1 MKLSIIIPC
10 KNEEGNIV
18 QLYKKLKDVLKEIKY
33 EAIFIDDGSSDKT
46 LDKLRQMYEEDVQHV
61 KVLSFQE
68 ILKKEAAMLAGLEHA
83 KGEYT
88 CFIDADLQQNPKYLI
103 EMYEF
108 LENNKDYDEVA
119 MVMKNK
125 NHTSSIMNYGKNA
138 FYKLMNKLCDI
149 KLESAASDFR
159 MFRCNVR
166 EAMISLSE
174 KNRFTKGIFSWVG
187 FNVKYLPYEVEPRTS
202 GHTSFGFKSSMNYA
216 FEGILAFSNKPLKLA
231 TNLGVLSIIGAFVYF
246 IIVLI
251 QVLGLG
257 YEMNAIYALIIL
269 LLFMFGLQFILMGI
283 IGSYISKIN
292 SEVKNRPVYIVKEK
306 LGFSENNIL

>member
-10 KNEEGNIV
+10 KNEEGNIEE
-18 QLYKKLKDVLKEIKY
+18 LFNKLNDTLKNIKY
-33 EAIFIDDGSSDKT
+33 EAIFIDDGSTDKT
-46 LDKLRQMYEEDVQHV
+46 IDKLHKLYEKDMQHV
-61 KVLSFQE
+61 KVLSFSRNFR
-68 ILKKEAAMLAGLEHA
+68 KEAAMLAGLEHA
-83 KGEYT
+83 SGEYT

-108 LENNKDYDEVA
+108 LENNKDYDEVS

-125 NHTSSIMNYGKNA
+125 NHKGIMNLGKNT
-138 FYKLMNKLCDI
+138 FYKLMNSLCDI

-159 MFRCNVR
+159 MFRTNVK

-202 GHTSFGFKSSMNYA
+202 GNSSFGFVASVKYA
-216 FEGILAFSNKPLKLA
+216 FEGILAFSSKPLKLS
-231 TNLGVLSIIGAFVYF
+231 TNLGILSIFASLIYF
-246 IIVLI
+246 IVVLV

-257 YEMNAIYALIIL
+257 YEMNVGYALIIL
-269 LLFMFGLQFILMGI
+269 MLFMFGVQFVLLGI
-283 IGSYISKIN
+283 VGSYISNIN
-292 SEVKNRPVYIVKEK
+292 TEVKNRPVYIVKEK
-306 LGFSENNIL
+306 LGFNDEGIL